1 MITKVRSTIGGTE
14 DVERDLVWRD
24 DEIHPY
30 AYLDGYVI
38 REHPTG
44 PVFTQRLNAK
54 ATPVGKVLT
63 HPNLVTALADLGWE
77 SI

>member
-14 DVERDLVWRD
+14 DIERDLVWRD

-38 REHPTG
+38 RDAPG
-44 PVFTQRLNAK
+44 QVFTQRLNAK
-54 ATPVGKVLT
+54 ATPVGKVLA
-63 HPNLVTALADLGWE
+63 HANLVTALADLGWE
-77 SI
+77 PI